1 MSNSNT
7 ALSLPQIDFQLDES
21 TDDLTQHLLCACKSS
36 LSSWADVTKDG
47 TEVRLK
53 QHDSAVGRRLHR
65 QLHLQLGIKL
75 STECYIQIKAIGG
88 GITNK
93 LYHVQTAAGIDSVV
107 FRRFGDNTEVFIDR
121 DIECSNTLQLNACGF
136 GARLIASFA
145 NGRIESFLDGYTMEP
160 ADMRHPLM
168 VPRIA
173 KRLAEFHSCKIQ
185 SKNPQ
190 PALWTTIDSW

>member
-1 MSNSNT
+1 MSNTST
-7 ALSLPQIDFQLDES
+7 AESLPKLDFRLDES
-21 TDDLTQHLLCACKSS
+21 TDDLTQHLLSVCKTR
-36 LSSWADVTKDG
+36 LSSWADVSKDG
-47 TEVRLK
+47 TEVRCRSPFL
-53 QHDSAVGRRLHR
+53 
-65 QLHLQLGIKL
+65 LQEGCFQGIYNTPPDCKLGIVL
-75 STECYIQIKAIGG
+75 QVNAIGG

-93 LYHVQTAAGIDSVV
+93 LYHIKTAAGVESVV

-121 DIECSNTLQLNACGF
+121 EIECSNTLQLNVYGF
-136 GARLIASFA
+136 GARLLATFA

-185 SKNPQ
+185 TKDQEPG
-190 PALWTTIDSW
+190 LWTTIQAW